1 MTGRREF
8 LRWITAGTLG
18 LWLPSATKA
27 KKQNKRPNILW
38 LVAEDMNP
46 WLSCYGETL
55 IQTSTLD
62 AMAAKGVRFNRAYVT
77 APVCSP
83 CRSALITGTMQT
95 TLGIHNHR
103 SSRSNTKNPAH
114 KNLGM
119 IHLPASVRTLPELF
133 QQAGYAT
140 FNRGKTDYNFVFDEG
155 ALYSVRDWKEAQA
168 QGKPWFG
175 QIQLKG
181 GKNGKVVL
189 ENQNPIHPKHVPVP
203 PYYPDHSDFRDM
215 IADHYACVLGTDL
228 SVKRILDELEADGV
242 LDDTIVFFFSDHGMP
257 GGLRHKQFCYEG
269 GIHIPLLIRW
279 PKHYPITRAGLA
291 INDLVSSID
300 ISATSIALAGI
311 SIPLHM
317 EGHNVFAKNYKPRDY
332 VISARDRCDYTIER
346 IRAVV
351 TKRYKYLRNF
361 LTDRPYLQPQYR
373 DDRAVTKAWKR
384 LYSEGNLDPEAAAF
398 ASDKKPAEEF
408 YDLRKDPHEV
418 KNLVDDPEYKAELQQ
433 HRDILENWMR
443 DTDDKGQYPEST
455 EGLLQVMY
463 RWGSKCVN
471 PEYKAVSKK
480 YGHIFTK
487 RRRSSP

>member
-1 MTGRREF
+1 
-8 LRWITAGTLG
+8 
-18 LWLPSATKA
+18 
-27 KKQNKRPNILW
+27 
-38 LVAEDMNP
+38 
-46 WLSCYGETL
+46 
-55 IQTSTLD
+55 
-62 AMAAKGVRFNRAYVT
+62 
-77 APVCSP
+77 
-83 CRSALITGTMQT
+83 
-95 TLGIHNHR
+95 
-103 SSRSNTKNPAH
+103 
-114 KNLGM
+114 
-119 IHLPASVRTLPELF
+119 
-133 QQAGYAT
+133 
-140 FNRGKTDYNFVFDEG
+140 
-155 ALYSVRDWKEAQA
+155 VRDWKEAQA

-384 LYSEGNLDPEAAAF
+384 LYSESNLDPEAAAF

-471 PEYKAVSKK
+471 PEYKAVCLL
-480 YGHIFTK
+480 YT
-487 RRRSSP
+487 SPSPRD